1 MAMSRAARGNL
12 VLGLV
17 VALILGGTVLAYRLH
32 TASKAD
38 EVVRVTLGGRTYAI
52 PTAMQ
57 PVLHGA
63 PPGLVESKFLEH
75 RRQDTYLQD
84 PDDPPAAV
92 RSFSLDGETLAAYLA
107 EHPGSKGLHGIS
119 QIIVLHAPGSG
130 PKYKARVEQV
140 SAAAQAARDGPFLR
154 EVFQDGSFVV
164 YAPTPILFGAPAEAR
179 CNPFADSMMCEVRG
193 QVTDDTR
200 LRVMVQTAD
209 WPVSDWPKLFTAVQ
223 DFLGAVSAG
232 DDVPR

>member
-17 VALILGGTVLAYRLH
+17 VALIIGGTVFAYRLH
-32 TASKAD
+32 TTSKAD
-38 EVVRVTLGGRTYAI
+38 EVVRVELGGRAYAI

-63 PPGLVESKFLEH
+63 PDGLVESTFLEH
-75 RRQDTYLQD
+75 RRRDTYHQD
-84 PDDPPAAV
+84 ADDPPAAV
-92 RSFSLDGETLAAYLA
+92 RSFSLGGATLATYLKA
-107 EHPGSKGLHGIS
+107 HPGLNGLRGIS

-130 PKYKARVEQV
+130 PKHKARVEQV
-140 SAAAQAARDGPFLR
+140 SAAAQAASDGPFLR

-164 YAPTPILFGAPAEAR
+164 YAPAPILFGAPVEAR

-193 QVTDDTR
+193 QVSDDTR

-209 WPVSDWPKLFTAVQ
+209 WPVSDWPALFEAIQ
-223 DFLGAVSAG
+223 KFIGALNIAG
-232 DDVPR
+232 DARR

>member
-1 MAMSRAARGNL
+1 L

-38 EVVRVTLGGRTYAI
+38 EVVRVALGGRAYVI

-63 PPGLVESKFLEH
+63 PPGLVESKFLER
-75 RRQDTYLQD
+75 RRQDTYLQN
-84 PDDPPAAV
+84 PGDPPAPV
-92 RSFSLDGETLAAYLA
+92 RSFSLGGETLDTYSA
-107 EHPGSKGLHGIS
+107 EHPGLKGLRGLS

-130 PKYKARVEQV
+130 PKHKARVEQV
-140 SAAAQAARDGPFLR
+140 SAAGQAVSDGPFLR

-164 YAPTPILFGAPAEAR
+164 YAPSPILFGAPVEAR
-179 CNPFADSMMCEVRG
+179 CNPFVESMMCEVRG
-193 QVTDDTR
+193 QISDDTR
-200 LRVMVQTAD
+200 LRVMVQTSD
-209 WPVSDWPKLFTAVQ
+209 WPVSDWPALFEAIQ
-223 DFLGAVSAG
+223 DFIGAISMGNAS
-232 DDVPR
+232 PR

>member
-1 MAMSRAARGNL
+1 MTRAARGNL

-17 VALILGGTVLAYRLH
+17 VALIIGGTVLAYRLH
-32 TASKAD
+32 TTSKAD
-38 EVVRVTLGGRTYAI
+38 EVVRVALGDRAYAI

-75 RRQDTYLQD
+75 QRRDTYLQD
-84 PDDPPAAV
+84 SDDPPAAV
-92 RSFSLDGETLAAYLA
+92 RSFSLGGQALNAYSA
-107 EHPGSKGLHGIS
+107 EHPGLKGLRGLS

-130 PKYKARVEQV
+130 PKHKARVEQV
-140 SAAAQAARDGPFLR
+140 SAAAQTASDGPFLR

-164 YAPTPILFGAPAEAR
+164 YAPAPILFGAPIEAR
-179 CNPFADSMMCEVRG
+179 CNPFAESMMCEVRG
-193 QVTDDTR
+193 QVSDDTR

-209 WPVSDWPKLFTAVQ
+209 WPVSDWPALFEAIQ
-223 DFLGAVSAG
+223 EFIG
-232 DDVPR
+232 DLNITGDARR